1 MTDTFEELPKID
13 SQWLFDVFWRLYPR
27 KVGKKNALRAWGKI
41 DLREATAIFENVRI
55 MSESENWRKNNGQ
68 YIPHP
73 STYLNGERWKDEL
86 PQSAELNISTPQ
98 TEEEVYIA
106 LLFNEFGIKTHLTNN
121 KNLVEYYR
129 SNSRLINDIKT
140 YSCGIIKD
148 LCIISRMKAER
159 AEKGFANGLRN
170 IAYDFGY
177 WSQRYEEEE
186 RKKRCR
192 NYF

>member
-1 MTDTFEELPKID
+1 MTEIEELPKID

-55 MSESENWRKNNGQ
+55 MSESESWRKNNGQ

-86 PQSAELNISTPQ
+86 PQSAGLNISKPQ
-98 TEEEVYIA
+98 TEEEVYLA
-106 LLFNEFGIKTHLTNN
+106 LLFNEFGIKTHLTDN

-140 YSCGIIKD
+140 YSCGIVKD
-148 LCIISRMKAER
+148 LCVIARMKAER
-159 AEKGFANGLRN
+159 AAKGFANGLRN

-192 NYF
+192 QYF